1 MADPLQSGLAYQTRD
16 KEWLPMRTINTWMI
30 LAVVAMVA
38 VGCVAQREADD
49 LKTLYRNSQE
59 QVVDLQER
67 LAEADARIAALMGD
81 AGSESNALASALA
94 ERDRLRTAL
103 DDAEERLRNAGT
115 VVLPPELDDALSRL
129 AEANPQLMSYDAER
143 GMIKL
148 RSDLTFGLGSA
159 DVSAGATSSL
169 GSLAKIFKSPSA
181 SQYEVRVVGHTDNV
195 PIKNVGT
202 RAKHPTNWHLSVH
215 RAISVMQV
223 LGKAG
228 VPNTRMSVAGYGE
241 FHPVVAN
248 AVGGSEAN
256 RRVEL
261 YLVAMT
267 SAGSAPEP
275 AAAAAPEP
283 VAPAVAQPAPDITQ
297 PPAAYK

>member
-1 MADPLQSGLAYQTRD
+1 
-16 KEWLPMRTINTWMI
+16 MRTMTTWMI
-30 LAVVAMVA
+30 LAAVAFVA

-67 LAEADARIAALMGD
+67 LAEAQARIDALMGN
-81 AGSESNALASALA
+81 AGSESSALAEALA
-94 ERDRLRTAL
+94 ERDRLAAAL
-103 DDAEERLRNAGT
+103 DAAEERLRNAGT
-115 VVLPPELDDALSRL
+115 VALPPELDSALSQL
-129 AEANPQLMSYDAER
+129 ADANPDLMSYDAAR
-143 GMIKL
+143 GMVKL
-148 RSDLTFGLGSA
+148 RSDLTFALGSA
-159 DVSAGATSSL
+159 DVSAGATSTL
-169 GSLAKIFKSPSA
+169 GKLAGIFNSSA
-181 SQYEVRVVGHTDNV
+181 ASSYEVRVVGHTDNV

-241 FHPVVAN
+241 YHPVVPN
-248 AVGGSEAN
+248 AVGGAEAN

-261 YLVAMT
+261 YLVARS
-267 SAGSAPEP
+267 SAGPAPEAP
-275 AAAAAPEP
+275 AAATEAPAATEPEP
-283 VAPAVAQPAPDITQ
+283 DVTQ
-297 PPAAYK
+297 PPAVYK

>member
-1 MADPLQSGLAYQTRD
+1 
-16 KEWLPMRTINTWMI
+16 MRTINTWMI

-67 LAEADARIAALMGD
+67 LAEAQARISALMGD
-81 AGSESNALASALA
+81 AGSETNALANAIA
-94 ERDRLRTAL
+94 ERDRLRAAL
-103 DDAEERLRNAGT
+103 DEAEDRLRNASN

-129 AEANPQLMSYDAER
+129 AAANPQLMSYDAAR
-143 GMIKL
+143 GMVKL

-159 DVSAGATSSL
+159 DVSAGASGTL
-169 GSLAKIFKSPSA
+169 TKLAGIFKSASA
-181 SQYEVRVVGHTDNV
+181 SSYEVRVVGHTDNV

-228 VPNTRMSVAGYGE
+228 VPNSRMSVAGYGE
-241 FHPVVAN
+241 FQPVAVN
-248 AVGGSEAN
+248 AVGGAEAN

-261 YLVAMT
+261 YLVAK
-267 SAGSAPEP
+267 SSGGSAPAPEAAATTTAP
-275 AAAAAPEP
+275 AATAAP
-283 VAPAVAQPAPDITQ
+283 PADLPEPDITQ
-297 PPAAYK
+297 PPSVYK

>member
-1 MADPLQSGLAYQTRD
+1 
-16 KEWLPMRTINTWMI
+16 MRTINTWMI

-67 LAEADARIAALMGD
+67 LAEAQARISALMGD
-81 AGSESNALASALA
+81 AGSETDALASAIA
-94 ERDRLRTAL
+94 ERDRLRLAL
-103 DDAEERLRNAGT
+103 DEAEERLRSAGA
-115 VVLPPELDDALSRL
+115 VALPPELDDALSRL
-129 AEANPQLMSYDAER
+129 ADANPQLMSYDAAR
-143 GMIKL
+143 GMVKL

-159 DVSAGATSSL
+159 DVSAGASSTL
-169 GSLAKIFKSPSA
+169 TQLAGIFNSA
-181 SQYEVRVVGHTDNV
+181 AASSYEVRVVGHTDNV

-228 VPNTRMSVAGYGE
+228 VPSSRMSVAGYGE
-241 FHPVVAN
+241 FQPIVAN
-248 AVGGSEAN
+248 ATGGAEAN

-261 YLVAMT
+261 YLVAT
-267 SAGSAPEP
+267 SSAGPAPE
-275 AAAAAPEP
+275 AAMDTSTPEAAPAE
-283 VAPAVAQPAPDITQ
+283 QPAPDITQ
-297 PPAAYK
+297 PPAVYK